1 MSGPTLATS
10 GLRQTVRS
18 TPIVDVEHLALTSG
32 ATAVLGP
39 NGAGKSTLLRML
51 ATVTKPATGAI
62 HVDGLDTADP
72 IERTA
77 VRRRLG
83 YVPQANGVPDRMRVG
98 AYLDYV
104 GALKEIGP
112 ERLRR
117 RWTNWAL
124 DRVELTP
131 HRDDRIKTLSGGMQ
145 RRLAIGQ
152 ALLGGPDLYVL
163 DEPLTSLD
171 AEHRSRITRLIAEL
185 AAAATVVVAT
195 HHADELAAIC
205 HRILVMDAG
214 RIVFDGSPS
223 ALAARAAGH
232 AWDAMTV
239 DEEASCRAIGPDRYR
254 CVGASVPVGV
264 TPAEPSVGDGYVAV
278 VRYGA

>member
-1 MSGPTLATS
+1 MTAPVLVTT
-10 GLRQTVRS
+10 GLRQTADATS
-18 TPIVDVEHLALTSG
+18 LIAVDDMTFGPG

-39 NGAGKSTLLRML
+39 NGSGKSTLLRML
-51 ATVTKPATGAI
+51 ATVTRPSAGTI
-62 HVDGLDTADP
+62 VVDGLDVAGP
-72 IERTA
+72 VERTA

-83 YVPQANGVPDRMRVG
+83 YVSQANGLPSRMRVG

-117 RWTNWAL
+117 RWTAWAL
-124 DRVELTP
+124 ERVELSANR
-131 HRDDRIKTLSGGMQ
+131 HDRVGTLSGGMQ

-163 DEPLTSLD
+163 DEPLASLD
-171 AEHRSRITRLIAEL
+171 AEHRTRITRLIAEL
-185 AAAATVVVAT
+185 SASSTVIVAT

-205 HRILVMDAG
+205 HRVLVLDTA
-214 RIVFDGSPS
+214 RLVFDGTP
-223 ALAARAAGH
+223 AQLAARAEGRT
-232 AWDAMTV
+232 WDAATV
-239 DEEASCRAIGPDRYR
+239 DETASCRAIGPDRYR
-254 CVGASVPVGV
+254 CVGAALPHGV
-264 TPAEPSVGDGYVAV
+264 TPVEPSVGDGYVAV

>member
-1 MSGPTLATS
+1 MSGPTLVTS
-10 GLRQTVRS
+10 GLRQS
-18 TPIVDVEHLALTSG
+18 AGATPIVDIDDLALTTG

-51 ATVTKPATGAI
+51 ATVTQPASGSV

-72 IERTA
+72 VERTA

-83 YVPQANGVPDRMRVG
+83 YVPQANGLPERMRVG

-117 RWTNWAL
+117 RWTSWAL

-131 HRDDRIKTLSGGMQ
+131 NRTDRIKTLSGGMQ

-171 AEHRSRITRLIAEL
+171 AEHRSRVTRLIAEL
-185 AAAATVVVAT
+185 AATATVVVAT

-205 HRILVMDAG
+205 HRILVLDAG
-214 RIVFDGSPS
+214 RIVFDGSPTD
-223 ALAARAAGH
+223 LAARAVGH
-232 AWDAMTV
+232 AWDAAAI
-239 DEEASCRAIGPDRYR
+239 DPDASCRAIGPDRYR
-254 CVGASVPVGV
+254 CVGPSVPADRR
-264 TPAEPSVGDGYVAV
+264 PADPSVGDGYVAV

>member
-1 MSGPTLATS
+1 MTAPSLVTT
-10 GLRQTVRS
+10 GLRQAAGS
-18 TPIVDVEHLALTSG
+18 TTLVEVDDLTLGPG

-39 NGAGKSTLLRML
+39 NGAGKSTFLRML
-51 ATVTKPATGAI
+51 ATVTRPAAGAV
-62 HVDGLDTADP
+62 HVDGLDTAEP
-72 IERTA
+72 VERTA

-83 YVPQANGVPDRMRVG
+83 YVAQANGLPSRMRVG

-117 RWTNWAL
+117 RWTSWAL
-124 DRVELTP
+124 ERVELTP
-131 HRDDRIKTLSGGMQ
+131 NRDDRIKTLSGGMQ
-145 RRLAIGQ
+145 RRLAIAQ

-171 AEHRSRITRLIAEL
+171 AEHRSRVTRLIAEL
-185 AAAATVVVAT
+185 SSTATVIVAT

-205 HRILVMDAG
+205 HRVLVLDAG
-214 RIVFDGSPS
+214 RPVFDGAPA
-223 ALAARAAGH
+223 ALAARAEGH
-232 AWDAMTV
+232 AWDAATI
-239 DEEASCRAIGPDRYR
+239 DPDASCRAIAPDRYR
-254 CVGASVPVGV
+254 CVGPAVPPGA
-264 TPAEPSVGDGYVAV
+264 TPAAPSVGDGYVAV